1 MGGAPAGVRY
11 VPLEALDARDPDTLA
26 PVPWDGESMGEIQ
39 AARHGEGGMSGP
51 VSWPGVTRNRTEEG
65 IR

>member
-1 MGGAPAGVRY
+1 VGGAPAGVRY
-11 VPLEALDARDPDTLA
+11 VPIEALDARDPDTLA

-39 AARHGEGGMSGP
+39 AARDGEGGVSGP
-51 VSWPGVTRNRTEEG
+51 VSRPGVTKNRTEEG